1 MGHAAGDHRLVDLEK
16 VLDEALNKHVVLA
29 KVTLEV
35 DHLVQDLLVVGLH
48 AAQTLSHIIVSTR
61 EVVNLGLKA
70 LDSTGVLD
78 GGTLG
83 G

>member
-1 MGHAAGDHRLVDLEK
+1 MGHAVGDHCLVHLKK

-29 KVTLEV
+29 KIALEV
-35 DHLVQDLLVVGLH
+35 DHLVQDLLVVGLDTT
-48 AAQTLSHIIVSTR
+48 QSLGHIIVSAR

-70 LDSTGVLD
+70 LDSTGILD

-83 G
+83 